1 MLGSAADRRIHDQ
14 PSVSSAASTCGASWQ
29 QINAMDAKD
38 LEEPVL
44 SVMKSELQTV
54 VKLRAVIGAFLGAVN
69 IFI

>member
-1 MLGSAADRRIHDQ
+1 MLGSTADRRIHDQ
-14 PSVSSAASTCGASWQ
+14 PSVSSAASTCEASWQ
-29 QINAMDAKD
+29 QINAMDAKE

-54 VKLRAVIGAFLGAVN
+54 VKLRAVIGAFLGAGN